1 MGVQLDDDELWAFV
15 GRSHTGIL
23 TTLDR
28 EGYPISLPTW
38 HVVLDNRV
46 YLRTLAGSAKARR
59 VGADDRVSFLVE
71 SGEYWVDLKAA
82 LLIGHARQVPD
93 PELRSAVTSA
103 LAEKYESFRK
113 ARRELP
119 SAVRQHYSHPEAIIE
134 VVADRRTLSWDNQK
148 IRSR

>member
-1 MGVQLDDDELWAFV
+1 MGVQLDDDEVWAFV
-15 GRSHTGIL
+15 GQSHTGIL

-38 HVVLDNRV
+38 HVVINNKV
-46 YLRTLAGSAKARR
+46 YLRTLDGSAKARR
-59 VGADDRVSFLVE
+59 INADDRVSFLVE
-71 SGEYWVDLKAA
+71 GGEYWVDLKAV
-82 LLIGHARQVPD
+82 LLVGHAHQVADPD
-93 PELRSAVTSA
+93 LRSAVTSA
-103 LAEKYESFRK
+103 LVEKYESFRK

-119 SAVRQHYSHPEAIIE
+119 SGVRRHYSRPEAIIE